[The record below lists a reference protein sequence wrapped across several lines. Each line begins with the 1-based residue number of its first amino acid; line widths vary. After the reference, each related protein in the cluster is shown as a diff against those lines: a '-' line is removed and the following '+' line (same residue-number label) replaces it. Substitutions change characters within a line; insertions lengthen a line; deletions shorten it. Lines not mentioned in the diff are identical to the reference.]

1 MKEFSLFDKDT
12 RTFKESFYIL
22 MDILISNQASSRAEC
37 VIFMGIYYLQI
48 LTGFFSEQV
57 GIFDIDKNDT
67 DKVLNYF
74 EKILRLKDLFKDNY
88 SGYKIVIIFVFLII
102 LAFTSLFFYT
112 LFKTDKNSTYT
123 IKEALLN
130 FYFKFMIYI
139 IFNIVLDLG
148 LSNFCFGSDEF
159 NPYFKN
165 VSCKVSDNILM
176 VILSILTTI
185 MSAFFVVFIQFFYID
200 SFYSSNSFYARM
212 ACNYEIYT
220 SLNCIVYSVL
230 LTQVKY
236 ISKEVFLIYNIIV
249 SSVFFYFYLN
259 RYLFY
264 DTITNNIAG
273 LFHMLY
279 LWTSIFF
286 IIFAYIDFNEK
297 GLVYI
302 ISSGIALYFY
312 FNLKYKIEEK
322 IFLDTPFY
330 KIANPNYRLFYIKN
344 LIDKMNHLDENPE
357 DKALLA
363 GIIQMHATECPNP
376 DCQTK
381 NNEFLYLPIT
391 GEMTDRSKLQV
402 EDKIFLMHFILIVLN
417 YYINVNDYTP
427 DIIIN
432 VSLYYL
438 TVIGNFC
445 QSMFYYKKVKD
456 MKLTLQEQFSFE
468 RLKLKLS
475 KSLVEK
481 LKPPHEKCD
490 NLEDLNVS
498 LYFKYE
504 NLTQLFIEKIST
516 DISLS
521 LQFWKIFRNNQL
533 DYNKT
538 IDFNQIFNL
547 TDKIRLAKLQIQKI
561 WDRLIKIYTGV
572 NELFD
577 IYSEYIEEVNDDDLK
592 KRDLDNLKRKSENYN
607 EHIGQNYYSLLF
619 NKETGIIIVNGDK
632 GKEGIIEKCN
642 SEIEKI
648 FKYKFEELKGQNIT
662 MLMPKI
668 FSKSHKDFMERYFKT
683 GHKKLIDQRDFKTF
697 AKDKDNSIILI
708 QIIIKL
714 FPILND
720 SVYFT
725 GLIYK
730 ESLDDLIFIDHKFYI
745 QGMSLKLMKIL
756 NIGNKMLFQENKI
769 PFYAV
774 CKKFVNFYKIF
785 LQGQKQNLK
794 GAAKKN
800 SIFVNLEESLTESKV
815 EEENDDDD
823 NASAITKRK
832 KIIKKHKHDD
842 DIHENV
848 EINENMELEYEIQL
862 PEFIIEFSDS
872 TNKGKKTAQ
881 EEEDDNKYGVEHK
894 NEYSEDDNVDDVDE
908 FKGESDF
915 LLGEG
920 SKNRDIS
927 NISQSK
933 ITTSNINPNN
943 TNEQSNLT
951 SNVNLISNVPTP
963 DGNTPTPTPDGSNV
977 NHNKN
982 DNNNNNNNNNTSNDN
997 TNDNSRK
1004 NIYNKKESNSKSK
1017 LDFNKQTDQAKEFS
1031 LRIKQYEDL
1040 FKHKKF
1046 DELEQ
1051 LIDNCTSEN
1060 SIQYKFNFTF
1070 KRYKYNDTGTAF
1082 IIRCIDT
1089 KFENNHSESESIEEA
1104 DPRALKYKIEKNNNI
1119 KPLYNILLSEKS
1131 DILNQVS
1138 EYNKFLNYKE
1148 FKDLLKECKED
1159 ISKMSM
1165 IHGTKKYKLADDEN
1179 ASQSSEKGY
1188 ANDLVKKN
1196 RILEIKAS
1204 LLNNIQ
1210 NFFTL
1215 KYIKAI
1221 MICIFILTLTFV
1233 ILYLVLFKNSYDHF
1247 KVVSNLNIQ
1256 LYENTIW
1263 TTNLLGTLISLYSLY
1278 KNRKEN
1284 LNYNFNSFIP
1294 DNNEYFDT
1302 MKNYSYNWYNKIAD
1316 DFGDMENVINDY
1328 IDKNKQT
1335 ILFWDEENITYTI
1348 DKINDTDSFPLAV
1361 SQVLS
1366 DINSLLKDEKFI
1378 LSTPKMTKHQQ
1389 NYFNYLSFLS
1399 IENAYDN
1406 LLPKMYDKLR
1416 ILPHIFQDYN
1426 KDSRLILLYCLFIY
1440 GAFMVVF
1447 NLIYLILLYITNRN
1461 MAEGLEKVGKI
1472 KLELLEDII
1481 KKIEGFNLVLKRFRE
1496 KESKNQEKNNP
1507 NGKTNVQDK
1516 TNLGTVN
1523 GTRINPT
1530 SSVNANGFNTDI
1542 KKFIPLNILSLDYLQ
1557 SVLVFII
1564 LFSFLI
1570 PTFIMTQYMVNNTNK
1585 LIEVQKFIFGKILT
1599 ASANIVEIKC
1609 NISECLT
1616 QNQLKFDDLI
1626 NINDMQQIVLGINNF
1641 GELDNFYNKKYLV
1654 NACQV
1659 LYDEE
1664 TQAELYEICMENKL
1678 VKSANNSDS
1687 LIKLIDETV
1696 DILYKDIEVYS
1707 SQNVKLNNGS
1717 EVPFFKSFLYSTDS
1731 FFDLETVFYNF
1742 VAPISNNFAT
1752 ICKSSLD
1759 KFLNEK
1765 KDIVFSLIIIYGILI
1780 TFICLYIEIFYIKKL
1795 IHFLSVSRLILKIIP
1810 TMVINNTPELETWIE
1825 SKY

>member
-88 SGYKIVIIFVFLII
+88 SGYKICIIFVFLII

-112 LFKTDKNSTYT
+112 LYKTDKNSTYT
-123 IKEALLN
+123 IKEILIN

-139 IFNIVLDLG
+139 VFNIVLDLG
-148 LSNFCFGSDEF
+148 LSNFCFGSDDF

-165 VSCKVSDNILM
+165 ISCKVSDNILM

-185 MSAFFVVFIQFFYID
+185 MSVFFVVFIQFFYID

-230 LTQVKY
+230 LTQIKY

-249 SSVFFYFYLN
+249 SSSFFYFYLN

-286 IIFAYIDFNEK
+286 TIFAYIDFYEK
-297 GLVYI
+297 GLVYL
-302 ISSGIALYFY
+302 ISSGISLYFY

-322 IFLDTPFY
+322 IFLDTPYY
-330 KIANPNYRLFYIKN
+330 KIVNPNYRLFYIKN

-363 GIIQMHATECPNP
+363 GIIQMHAFECPNP

-381 NNEFLYLPIT
+381 SNEYLYLPIT
-391 GEMTDRSKLQV
+391 GEMSDRSKLQV

-417 YYINVNDYTP
+417 YYISANDFTP

-481 LKPPHEKCD
+481 LKPPNEKCD

-547 TDKIRLAKLQIQKI
+547 TDKIRLTKLQIQKI
-561 WDRLIKIYTGV
+561 WERLIKIYTGV

-592 KRDLDNLKRKSENYN
+592 KRDLDNLKRKSENFS
-607 EHIGQNYYSLLF
+607 EHIGQNYYSILF

-632 GKEGIIEKCN
+632 GKEGVIEKCN

-648 FKYKFEELKGQNIT
+648 FKFKFEELKGQNIS
-662 MLMPKI
+662 MLMPKL
-668 FSKSHKDFMERYFKT
+668 FSKIHKNFMERYFKT
-683 GHKKLIDQRDFKTF
+683 GHKKLIDQRDFNTF

-708 QIIIKL
+708 KIIVKL

-720 SVYFT
+720 SVYFI

-730 ESLDDLIFIDHKFYI
+730 ESIDDLIFIDNKFYI

-794 GAAKKN
+794 GKDKKG
-800 SIFVNLEESLTESKV
+800 SIFVNIDESLTESKI
-815 EEENDDDD
+815 EDENEDD
-823 NASAITKRK
+823 NTSIITKRK
-832 KIIKKHKHDD
+832 KILKKNKNEE

-881 EEEDDNKYGVEHK
+881 EEHDDNKYGVEHK
-894 NEYSEDDNVDDVDE
+894 NEYSEDENVDDVDE

-915 LLGEG
+915 LLGDDT
-920 SKNRDIS
+920 KNKDIS
-927 NISQSK
+927 NVSQSK
-933 ITTSNINPNN
+933 IGTSNINPTN
-943 TNEQSNLT
+943 TNETSNLT
-951 SNVNLISNVPTP
+951 SNINLISNTPTPGNTPTP
-963 DGNTPTPTPDGSNV
+963 DGNNI
-977 NHNKN
+977 
-982 DNNNNNNNNNTSNDN
+982 NNNNNDSKHENNNNSNDN
-997 TNDNSRK
+997 TKENSRK
-1004 NIYNKKESNSKSK
+1004 NIYSKNDTNSKTK
-1017 LDFNKQTDQAKEFS
+1017 IDFNKQTEQAKEFS

-1051 LIDNCTSEN
+1051 LIDNCTSMN

-1070 KRYKYNDTGTAF
+1070 KRYKYDESGSAY

-1104 DPRALKYKIEKNNNI
+1104 DPRAIKYKTEKYNNI
-1119 KPLYNILLSEKS
+1119 KPLYKILLPEKA
-1131 DILNQVS
+1131 DILNQIH
-1138 EYNKFLNYKE
+1138 EYNRFLNYKE

-1278 KNRKEN
+1278 LNKKNN
-1284 LNYNFNSFIP
+1284 LNYNFNSFIS
-1294 DNNEYFDT
+1294 DNNEYFET
-1302 MKNYSYNWYNKIAD
+1302 MKNYSYNWYNQIAD
-1316 DFGDMENVINDY
+1316 DFGDLENVINDY

-1335 ILFWDEENITYTI
+1335 VLFWDEEKITYTI
-1348 DKINDTDSFPLAV
+1348 DTITDTDSFPLAV

-1378 LSTPKMTKHQQ
+1378 LTVPKMTRHQQ
-1389 NYFNYLSFLS
+1389 NYFEYISFLS

-1440 GAFMVVF
+1440 GAFMVLF
-1447 NLIYLILLYITNRN
+1447 NFIYLILLYITNRN

-1481 KKIEGFNLVLKRFRE
+1481 KKIEGFNLVLKKFRE
-1496 KESKNQEKNNP
+1496 KESKNQGNQNIP
-1507 NGKTNVQDK
+1507 LNKTGAQGDK
-1516 TNLGTVN
+1516 TNAGTNIVN
-1523 GTRINPT
+1523 GTRIHPT

-1557 SVLVFII
+1557 SVLVFVI

-1570 PTFIMTQYMVNNTNK
+1570 PTYIMTQLMVNNTNK

-1599 ASANIVEIKC
+1599 ASASIVEIKC
-1609 NISECLT
+1609 NITECLT
-1616 QNQLKFDDLI
+1616 KNKLNFDDLI
-1626 NINDMQQIVLGINNF
+1626 NINDMQQIVLGIDNF
-1641 GELDNFYNKKYLV
+1641 DELNNFYNKKYLV

-1659 LYDEE
+1659 LYNEE
-1664 TQAELYEICMENKL
+1664 TQAELYQICMENKL

-1696 DILYKDIEVYS
+1696 DILYEDIEVYS
-1707 SQNVKLNNGS
+1707 TKTVTLNNGS
-1717 EVPFFKSFLYSTDS
+1717 NVPFFKSFLYSTNS

-1742 VAPISNNFAT
+1742 VAPISNNFSD
-1752 ICKSSLD
+1752 ICKRSLN
-1759 KFLNEK
+1759 KYLNEK
-1765 KDIVFSLIIIYGILI
+1765 KDIVFSLIIVYGILI